1 MISRKRGRQNTK
13 GVSMSEK
20 LLAGLQLMVFGMGM
34 VYLFLIVMIFCMKLM
49 SKVIAPIAAKQ
60 KAAEDAAKKAAAAA
74 KPAAVSG
81 DDAVLAAAAVAA
93 VAAKTK

>member
-60 KAAEDAAKKAAAAA
+60 KAAEDAAKAAAKKPAAAASSDES
-74 KPAAVSG
+74 AVI
-81 DDAVLAAAAVAA
+81 AAAVAA
-93 VAAKTK
+93 VAARR

>member
-1 MISRKRGRQNTK
+1 MPVKRTSPQNTK

-34 VYLFLIVMIFCMKLM
+34 VYVFLIIMIFCMKLM

-60 KAAEDAAKKAAAAA
+60 KAAEDAAKAAAKKPAAAASSDES
-74 KPAAVSG
+74 AVI
-81 DDAVLAAAAVAA
+81 AAAVAA
-93 VAAKTK
+93 VAARR